1 MNKEKVWGII
11 KFYVSKNLQNK
22 WFIIFNVFIFVA
34 CLITT
39 NIENILDLLESYDI
53 NLFDEEVILEIWDKD
68 NVSAKKF
75 ETAFVDDENVE
86 IRYITSN
93 DYTEETLGDEVIV
106 VEIEKSEKD
115 IVTGRI
121 VSKETIAHELYDSI
135 ADVFENIRADLF
147 ASNNN
152 IELEELEIMNTEVV
166 LEEVTLSVNT
176 DNLDEKML
184 INFISSFI
192 MYILCFLVFANIA
205 REVAEE
211 KVSKSIEYV
220 FTSVSAK
227 EYLFA
232 KIAGIIIVILLQIV
246 YGLVYFFIGNFLN
259 TLINSNFAMNVSGA
273 ASTALSIDLD
283 MTLYVLMVFIY
294 GLFTL
299 ILMSIIQAALSSKA
313 TSMADSNNTTMLLT
327 MITIFA
333 YMITSFVITPYT
345 NMTPIIYIISCIPL
359 LSNFFVP
366 AIIVIGQA
374 TTVQIVISLLLLLA
388 SIPIAFEICSKIFK
402 NGVLD
407 YSNKKVK
414 EDKKVKIERSVREE
428 QEHKFEVTKYKNFS
442 FALGLTLILFVVFQL
457 LFSVVV
463 PMLISPVID
472 PFFNDVQLELIE
484 SALTLIGSLYFS
496 FKIIQLYTDNTSL
509 IREKKL
515 TKKNK
520 IITFLKAFFLFGLF
534 QTILPSI
541 MNLIGVEY
549 DMNSIAN
556 FKLDGTFLTNL
567 LYCFTLAVVPAIF
580 EELFFRKGLIDFS
593 KRFGNMFALICS
605 SLVFAFAHFNIY
617 QGIFAFFAGLV
628 LGTLYLKTGSL
639 KMPILLHFTNNMIG
653 SLTNIVSGNYM
664 VEIVIVVLYYGT
676 MALGALI
683 LFLENIRDFVKEY
696 KEIKRMESENIEIE
710 KVSKLALKDVSRV
723 KKYKYVFC
731 NYTFV
736 VALIL
741 WGMVFLITENMI
753 RNI

>member
-22 WFIIFNVFIFVA
+22 WFVIFNVFIFMT
-34 CLITT
+34 CLLTT
-39 NIENILDLLESYDI
+39 NIGNILDLLESHNI
-53 NLFDEEVILEIWDKD
+53 NLFDEEVVLEIWDKD

-75 ETAFVDDENVE
+75 ETAFVDDDNVE
-86 IRYITSN
+86 IRYINGN
-93 DYTEETLGDEVIV
+93 DYTEETLSDEVIV
-106 VEIEKSEKD
+106 VEIEKDEEK
-115 IVTGRI
+115 IVTGKI
-121 VSKETIAHELYDSI
+121 VSKETIAFEMYNSI
-135 ADVFENIRADLF
+135 TDVFEDIRADLF
-147 ASNNN
+147 ASNND
-152 IELEELEIMNTEVV
+152 IELKELEIMNTEIV
-166 LEEVTLSVNT
+166 LEEVTLAVNT
-176 DNLDEKML
+176 DNLDEKMF

-220 FTSVSAK
+220 FTSVTAK

-232 KIAGIIIVILLQIV
+232 KITGIIIVILLQIV
-246 YGLVYFFIGNFLN
+246 FGLVYFFIGNALN
-259 TLINSNFAMNVSGA
+259 VLINSKFIMNTSDTVS
-273 ASTALSIDLD
+273 TKMSIDLD

-374 TTVQIVISLLLLLA
+374 TTAQIVISLILLIA

-428 QEHKFEVTKYKNFS
+428 QEHKFEIAKYKNFS

-457 LFSVVV
+457 LFSVIV
-463 PMLISPVID
+463 PMLVSPVIE
-472 PFFNDVQLELIE
+472 PLFNEVQVNLIE
-484 SALTLIGSLYFS
+484 SALNLIVSLYFS
-496 FKIIQLYTDNTSL
+496 FKIIQLYTDNTSSTK
-509 IREKKL
+509 EKKIS
-515 TKKNK
+515 TNAK
-520 IITFLKAFFLFGLF
+520 IVMFLEAFFLFGLF

-541 MNLIGVEY
+541 MNLFGVEY
-549 DMNSIAN
+549 DMNSIDT
-556 FKLDGTFLTNL
+556 FKLDGAFLTNL

-593 KRFGNMFALICS
+593 KKFGNVFALICS
-605 SLVFAFAHFNIY
+605 SLFFALAHFNIY

-628 LGTLYLKTGSL
+628 LGTLYLKTGNL
-639 KMPILLHFTNNMIG
+639 KMSILLHFTNNMIG
-653 SLTNIVSGNYM
+653 ALANIISGNQK
-664 VEIVIVVLYYGT
+664 VEIVISILYYGT
-676 MALGALI
+676 MVIGAII
-683 LFLENIRDFVKEY
+683 LFLENIRDFVREY
-696 KEIKRMESENIEIE
+696 KEIKRLEKENVEVE
-710 KVSKLALKDVSRV
+710 KDNKFNLTNISKL

-731 NYTFV
+731 SYTFI
-736 VALIL
+736 VALIF
-741 WGMVFLITENMI
+741 WGMMFFTIETAI
-753 RNI
+753 RL

>member
-22 WFIIFNVFIFVA
+22 WFVIFNVFIFMT
-34 CLITT
+34 CLLTT
-39 NIENILDLLESYDI
+39 NIGNILDLLESHDI
-53 NLFDEEVILEIWDKD
+53 NLFDEEVVLEIWDKD

-75 ETAFVDDENVE
+75 ETAFVDDDNVE
-86 IRYITSN
+86 IRYINSN
-93 DYTEETLGDEVIV
+93 DYTEETLSDEVIV
-106 VEIEKSEKD
+106 VEIEKDEEK
-115 IVTGRI
+115 IVTGKI
-121 VSKETIAHELYDSI
+121 VSKETIAFEMYNSI
-135 ADVFENIRADLF
+135 TDVFEDIRADLF
-147 ASNNN
+147 ASNND
-152 IELEELEIMNTEVV
+152 IELKELEIMNTEIV

-176 DNLDEKML
+176 DNLDEKMF

-220 FTSVSAK
+220 FTSVTAK

-246 YGLVYFFIGNFLN
+246 FGLVYFFIGNALN
-259 TLINSNFAMNVSGA
+259 VLINSKFIMNTSDTVS
-273 ASTALSIDLD
+273 TKMSIDLD

-374 TTVQIVISLLLLLA
+374 TTAQIVISLILLIA

-428 QEHKFEVTKYKNFS
+428 QEHKFEIAKYKNFS

-457 LFSVVV
+457 LFSVIV
-463 PMLISPVID
+463 PMLVSPVIE
-472 PFFNDVQLELIE
+472 PLFNEVQVNLIE
-484 SALTLIGSLYFS
+484 SALNLIISLYFS
-496 FKIIQLYTDNTSL
+496 FKIIQLYTDNNSSTK
-509 IREKKL
+509 EKKISTN
-515 TKKNK
+515 TK
-520 IITFLKAFFLFGLF
+520 IVMFLKAFFLFGLF

-541 MNLIGVEY
+541 MNLFGVEY
-549 DMNSIAN
+549 DMNSIDT

-593 KRFGNMFALICS
+593 KKFGNVFALICS
-605 SLVFAFAHFNIY
+605 SLFFALAHFNIY

-628 LGTLYLKTGSL
+628 LGTLYLKTGNL
-639 KMPILLHFTNNMIG
+639 KMSILLHFTNNMIG
-653 SLTNIVSGNYM
+653 ALANIISGNQM
-664 VEIVIVVLYYGT
+664 VEIVISMLYYGT
-676 MALGALI
+676 MVIGAII
-683 LFLENIRDFVKEY
+683 LFLENIRDFVREY
-696 KEIKRMESENIEIE
+696 KEIKRLEKENVEVE
-710 KVSKLALKDVSRV
+710 KDNKFNLANISKL

-731 NYTFV
+731 NYTFI
-736 VALIL
+736 VALIF
-741 WGMVFLITENMI
+741 WGMMFFTIETAI
-753 RNI
+753 RL